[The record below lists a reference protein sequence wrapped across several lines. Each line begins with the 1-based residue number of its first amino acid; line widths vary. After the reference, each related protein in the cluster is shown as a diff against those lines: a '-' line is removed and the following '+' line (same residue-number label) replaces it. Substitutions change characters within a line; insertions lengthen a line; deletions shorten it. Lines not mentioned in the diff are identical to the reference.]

1 MREPITDINIL
12 NTNGNTIAKL
22 GINVMIIRSIGKKYI

>member
-1 MREPITDINIL
+1 MCEPITDMNIL

-22 GINVMIIRSIGKKYI
+22 GINLMIIRSNSKNYI